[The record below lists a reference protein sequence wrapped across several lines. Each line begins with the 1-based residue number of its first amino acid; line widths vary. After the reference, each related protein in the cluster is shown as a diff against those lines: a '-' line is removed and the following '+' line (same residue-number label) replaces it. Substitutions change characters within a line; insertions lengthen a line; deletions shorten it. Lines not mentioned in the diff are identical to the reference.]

1 MTQAALDRA
10 VSAAT
15 GESLRTIRRRGFS
28 IADPTEVAFDPEP
41 STPGSKTRGPQIV
54 DWDELAANRVS
65 LFP

>member
-41 STPGSKTRGPQIV
+41 STPNSNPRGPLIV
-54 DWDELAANRVS
+54 DWDELAAQRVS

>member
-28 IADPTEVAFDPEP
+28 IADPVEVVFDPEP
-41 STPGSKTRGPQIV
+41 PTPGFSTRGPNIV
-54 DWDELAANRVS
+54 DWDELAAQRVS

>member
-1 MTQAALDRA
+1 MTQSALDRA

-41 STPGSKTRGPQIV
+41 PTTRSTTKGPNIV
-54 DWDELAANRVS
+54 DWDALAAQRVS

>member
-41 STPGSKTRGPQIV
+41 STPSSNTQGPHIV
-54 DWDELAANRVS
+54 DWDELAAQRVS